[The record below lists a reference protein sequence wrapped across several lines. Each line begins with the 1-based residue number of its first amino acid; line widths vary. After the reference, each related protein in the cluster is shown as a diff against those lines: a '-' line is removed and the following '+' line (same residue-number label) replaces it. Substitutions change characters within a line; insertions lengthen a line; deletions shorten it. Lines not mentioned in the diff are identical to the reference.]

1 MRGDSLFFPEFVPFE
16 LVWLKNSQTRKQSHG
31 ATCQL
36 DFQKNLSGERHVS
49 GGTEAE
55 RGAANSGGQLLCLQ
69 IEKAAEVKA

>member
-1 MRGDSLFFPEFVPFE
+1 M
-16 LVWLKNSQTRKQSHG
+16 
-31 ATCQL
+31 
-36 DFQKNLSGERHVS
+36 S